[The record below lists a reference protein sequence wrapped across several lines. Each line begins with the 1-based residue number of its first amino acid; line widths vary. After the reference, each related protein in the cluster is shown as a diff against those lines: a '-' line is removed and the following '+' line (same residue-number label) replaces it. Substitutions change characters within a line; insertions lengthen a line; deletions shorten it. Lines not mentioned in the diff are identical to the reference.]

1 MTVKT
6 LMTQRLARILESEAE
21 EQRGM
26 AMVELLNH
34 IGHSWRDWTA
44 SMFWQANSS
53 TIWFLGTLAPGIG
66 FFLRLHRVAGRHAY
80 RAAGAS
86 LPQSFYNHL
95 ADCSKRLGLR
105 RIPRVIV
112 TERLSSPAVFGVCL
126 RIPTIYV
133 FV

>member
-1 MTVKT
+1 MT
-6 LMTQRLARILESEAE
+6 ESEI
-21 EQRGM
+21 M
-26 AMVELLNH
+26 
-34 IGHSWRDWTA
+34 SPSA
-44 SMFWQANSS
+44 STGGRNPQLRWQFYALI
-53 TIWFLGTLAPGIG
+53 IWFFGTLTLGTG

-80 RAAGAS
+80 RAAGTS

-112 TERLSSPAVFGVCL
+112 TERLTSPAVFGVCL
-126 RIPTIYV
+126 RIPTIYL